1 MNNIFEIA
9 SKKKFRYPYK
19 GMITT
24 EDLWDLSLAQLDT
37 VYKALNKDVRVA
49 QEDSL
54 MCKMDT
60 VEAEVLAKIDI
71 VKHIFHTKELEA
83 MAREE
88 AATNAAKAQ
97 RIMEILDQKRNNA
110 LQNMS
115 EEELM
120 QMLNELNGSQT
131 VLFNLG

>member
-49 QEDSL
+49 QEESL

-60 VEAEVLAKIDI
+60 VEAEVLDKIEI
-71 VKHIFHTKELEA
+71 VKYIFHVKELEA
-83 MAREE
+83 LAREE

-97 RIMEILDQKRNNA
+97 RIMEVLDQKRNNA